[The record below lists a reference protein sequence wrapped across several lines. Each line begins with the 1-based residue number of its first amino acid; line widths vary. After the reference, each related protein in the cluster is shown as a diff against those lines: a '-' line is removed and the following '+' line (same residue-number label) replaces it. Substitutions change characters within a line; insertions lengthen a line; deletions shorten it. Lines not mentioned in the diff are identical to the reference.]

1 MGTAHQKEHGV
12 TEAGTGVTWPQL
24 RVAGS
29 PGGLFPDPA
38 EGCGPPA
45 AWFWA
50 SGLQNRER
58 IKACYTNLWVF
69 VTAAPGG
76 EYAISLLLLVAT
88 PEASVHVSRCRPPVH
103 RDGHCHLVGGSQGA
117 RPPPSCATRA
127 TCQHQLVGPSSNGV
141 KPPSR
146 VHLFVTPW
154 TVARQAPLSMGF
166 SRRESWSG
174 LPFPPPGDLP
184 DPGTGPA
191 SLTAPALARGFFT
204 TSATWGQQCA
214 LLFSPPFYRQG
225 NRGPERCLIPELQ
238 LSHL

>member
-69 VTAAPGG
+69 LTAVPGG
-76 EYAISLLLLVAT
+76 ESAVSLLLLVAT
-88 PEASVHVSRCRPPVH
+88 LEASVHVSRCRPPVH

-127 TCQHQLVGPSSNGV
+127 SCQHQLVGPPSNGA

-146 VHLFVTPW
+146 VHLFVSPW

-166 SRRESWSG
+166 SRREWVAISSSWGSAR
-174 LPFPPPGDLP
+174 PRD
-184 DPGTGPA
+184 GT
-191 SLTAPALARGFFT
+191 RV
-204 TSATWGQQCA
+204 
-214 LLFSPPFYRQG
+214 
-225 NRGPERCLIPELQ
+225 
-238 LSHL
+238 SHGSRTGGRILYH